1 MKLHTNTLGLSQPI
15 LLSYIHQEKAFDMD
29 HSSSAASSSALFQVY
44 LRLKPPPTDSPNLA
58 NPAELEDG
66 DTERHL
72 LVEEPSTPNDSPT
85 HITAIPPANCK
96 RRAVEK
102 FSFTRVFQED
112 ATQLDLL
119 NGTELISLL
128 EGVLAVDEK
137 LGRNGLVATL
147 GVTGSG
153 KVCLA
158 SSNTRRTTY

>member
-1 MKLHTNTLGLSQPI
+1 
-15 LLSYIHQEKAFDMD
+15 MD
-29 HSSSAASSSALFQVY
+29 HSAITASSSALFQVY

-58 NPAELEDG
+58 IHEELGDG

-72 LVEEPSTPNDSPT
+72 LVEEPSSPDDSPT

-119 NGTELISLL
+119 NGTELIPLL
-128 EGVLAVDEK
+128 ESVLAVDEK

-158 SSNTRRTTY
+158 TSNAEGTTY